1 MGCHWTSAAFTKFS
15 CLNNNCRKKIKNTEK
30 TILNFRI
37 VSNDN
42 EEFQTRKLFSVNMGK
57 NWFGTI
63 C

>member
-1 MGCHWTSAAFTKFS
+1 MILTAFTKFS
-15 CLNNNCRKKIKNTEK
+15 CLNNNNCRKKNKNTEK

-57 NWFGTI
+57 NWFGPI